1 MLALLLTLRTL
12 TLLTSFAFLAGQAV
26 TTLLEPLAPINQDQ
40 GQDEKR
46 DQKQDDAPP
55 EGGGSGGSGGGGIEV
70 NPIVTEPPPV
80 FHSAEE
86 LLDAL
91 EKSIAT
97 LENFSANVNYRK
109 EDPFTS
115 TEIRSGR
122 IIFAQEL
129 PAAEETPAEGDDQPT
144 TQPTTQPA
152 KDAAH
157 SGGPAARRFAITFER
172 ETIGRQ
178 MRERNQRYV
187 FDGAWLAEI
196 DFDNKQFIKRQVVPP
211 GQTFDPLKLGEG
223 PFPLPIGQS
232 RKEVLARFEAEL
244 TDFPREGFLQGRI
257 PPSGIGLKLTPR
269 PGLEVARDF
278 ESIRIWYD
286 RRNLLPIAVDALA
299 PDGVRKIVLLFN
311 IEKNGEIDESLLT
324 VDPQLSEADGWAI
337 DIRPWKES
345 R

>member
-1 MLALLLTLRTL
+1 MLAFLLTLRTL

-26 TTLLEPLAPINQDQ
+26 TTVLEPLAPLDQDQ
-40 GQDEKR
+40 GQDEKQ

-55 EGGGSGGSGGGGIEV
+55 KGGGSGGGGGIDV
-70 NPIVTEPPPV
+70 DAIVTPALPV
-80 FHSAEE
+80 FNSAEK

-91 EKSIAT
+91 EESIAT

-122 IIFAQEL
+122 IIFAQSL
-129 PAAEETPAEGDDQPT
+129 PAKDDDT
-144 TQPTTQPA
+144 TTTQPA
-152 KDAAH
+152 KDADAAP
-157 SGGPAARRFAITFER
+157 SDQPAKRRFAITFEK

-311 IEKNGEIDESLLT
+311 IEKNGEIDESLLA
-324 VDPQLSEADGWAI
+324 VDPQLNEADGWAI